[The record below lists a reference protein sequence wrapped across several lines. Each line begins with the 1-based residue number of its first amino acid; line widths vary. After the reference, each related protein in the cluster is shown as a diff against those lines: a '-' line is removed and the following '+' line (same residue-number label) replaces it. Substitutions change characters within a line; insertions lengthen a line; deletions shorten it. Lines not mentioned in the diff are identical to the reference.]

1 MKTVRALILTAALVL
16 TATKATAAEQC
27 AANMAEINTAPE
39 IQRILVSFGGHEN
52 LQGYWKLS
60 GLAGSFVQA
69 KVKFEN
75 METSFWTTYNKDA
88 PSQISV
94 CAGEDQ
100 QTLKLEVINPLD
112 PNNKIMY
119 IRSVEG
125 NPDRL
130 MISAHASKWKF
141 VKFKRVQSI
150 QQAKLED

>member
-1 MKTVRALILTAALVL
+1 MKTVRALLLTAALVL
-16 TATKATAAEQC
+16 TAAKATAAEQC
-27 AANMAEINTAPE
+27 VSNMAELGSAPE

-52 LQGYWKLS
+52 LQGYWKLG

-88 PSQISV
+88 PSQINV
-94 CAGEDQ
+94 CTADDQ
-100 QTLKLEVINPLD
+100 ITLKLVVINPLD

-119 IRSVEG
+119 IRSIEG
-125 NPDRL
+125 QPDKL

-141 VKFKRVQSI
+141 VKFKRIQSI
-150 QQAKLED
+150 QESKN